1 MATFKRLQ
9 FCSYRHKQ
17 LSKLFINK
25 ESTANLQRIHSPEQ
39 VLKPRFCRY
48 VGIRYL
54 WRTREFTVGKN
65 EFTSSSMHYDLELQ
79 EVSGRERSLQA
90 LPSATRWKQNKNV
103 FVRLRRDEVYR
114 SNRFVSSWNCNGVQ
128 HSIFATFIKL
138 PVQQFNRQRVNYG
151 VQTKTKHIITT
162 HTHKHARAHVGIKK
176 QQQTFHW
183 DTLHKAVV
191 SNTNPTVALWMEKKK
206 SAASGY
212 HVIFPPSSVCLP
224 RVFANVLLEL
234 IKGCRERYFRGW
246 VRGEWVEGN

>member
-1 MATFKRLQ
+1 M
-9 FCSYRHKQ
+9 
-17 LSKLFINK
+17 
-25 ESTANLQRIHSPEQ
+25 
-39 VLKPRFCRY
+39 
-48 VGIRYL
+48 
-54 WRTREFTVGKN
+54 
-65 EFTSSSMHYDLELQ
+65 TSSSKKCQAVNDRSRRSRLQ
-79 EVSGRERSLQA
+79 HVE
-90 LPSATRWKQNKNV
+90 NKTKMYLWGCGETKFTV
-103 FVRLRRDEVYR
+103 PTD
-114 SNRFVSSWNCNGVQ
+114 SSVPETCNGVQ
-128 HSIFATFIKL
+128 HSIFAAFIKL

-151 VQTKTKHIITT
+151 VLTKTKHIITT

-246 VRGEWVEGN
+246 VRGSGVEGN